1 MKIRWL
7 ALTLLSV
14 ASTGCDEEKPAQE
27 KAAASATAEAPKPA
41 ETASAAAKGAEP
53 EQPKGPRMDNDTV
66 LGIPTE
72 KSKEPTSEE
81 WDGAK
86 PLESVPGNAGPTAC
100 DVKVVREWLSITCKA
115 FGGDDPKK
123 PKFKPEKAEIVSGKS
138 AEMKATT
145 KDLEGNVTL
154 PLREDINVS
163 ALISYSSGG
172 PKKAI
177 TIEWPKGTDGPTLKT
192 RTGM

>member
-1 MKIRWL
+1 MKRWL

-14 ASTGCDEEKPAQE
+14 VSAGCDEEKPAQE
-27 KAAASATAEAPKPA
+27 KAAASATADAPKA
-41 ETASAAAKGAEP
+41 EAEPSAAPKEAEP
-53 EQPKGPRMDNDTV
+53 EKPKGPRMDSDTV

-86 PLESVPGNAGPTAC
+86 ALESVPGNVGPTAC
-100 DVKVVREWLSITCKA
+100 EVKVVREWLSITCKA

-123 PKFKPEKAEIVSGKS
+123 PKFKPEKSEVVSGKT
-138 AEMKATT
+138 AEMKTAV
-145 KDLEGNVTL
+145 KGNEGNVIL

-163 ALISYSSGG
+163 ALISFSSGG

-177 TIEWPKGTDGPTLKT
+177 TVEWPKGTDGPTLKT